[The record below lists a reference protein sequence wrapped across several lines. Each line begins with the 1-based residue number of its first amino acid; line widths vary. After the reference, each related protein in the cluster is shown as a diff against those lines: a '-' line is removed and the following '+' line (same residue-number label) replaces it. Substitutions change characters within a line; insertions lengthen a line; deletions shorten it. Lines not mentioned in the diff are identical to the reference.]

1 MRNAFFSTLTDIAR
15 RDPRIMFLTGDL
27 GFMAVEPFR
36 DELPRQFHN
45 AGVSEENM
53 VGMAAGLALTGR
65 RVFVYSIIPF
75 VTLRVVEFIRNDLC
89 YHRLPVTIVG
99 VGAGYAYSHQGT
111 THHAIEDLAVMR
123 ALPEMAVLSPAD
135 PLEVEA
141 LVRAL
146 AQYEGPAYLR
156 LGKTGE
162 PLLHPTPP
170 TVTIGRA
177 LCCREGRDVTLLA
190 TGSIVGI
197 ALEAAEQLQ
206 RSGVSA
212 RVLSVPTVKPLDRD
226 AVLAAAHETSAL
238 LTVEEHSIVGGLGSA
253 VAEVLAER
261 GSHPPFKRLGI
272 QDAFA
277 KVAGDQSYLRALHGL
292 TAERIAAAAREL
304 LGRLTPC
311 P

>member
-1 MRNAFFSTLTDIAR
+1 MRNAFFATLIETAR

-53 VGMAAGLALTGR
+53 IGMAAGLALTGR

-75 VTLRVVEFIRNDLC
+75 VTLRVVEFIRNDIC

-99 VGAGYAYSHQGT
+99 VGAGYAYGHQGT

-123 ALPEMAVLSPAD
+123 ALPEMTVLSPAD
-135 PLEVEA
+135 PLEVAA
-141 LVRAL
+141 LVKAL
-146 AQYEGPAYLR
+146 AQYDGPAYLR

-162 PLLHPTPP
+162 PTLHPAPP
-170 TVTIGRA
+170 ALVIGRA
-177 LCCREGRDVTLLA
+177 ISCRPGRDVTLMA
-190 TGSIVGI
+190 TGSILGA
-197 ALEAAEQLQ
+197 ALEAAERLHGA
-206 RSGVSA
+206 GVSA
-212 RVLSVPTVKPLDRD
+212 RVLSVPTMKPMDRA
-226 AVLAAAHETSAL
+226 AVLAAARETSAIV
-238 LTVEEHSIVGGLGSA
+238 TIEEHSVIGGLGSA
-253 VAEVLAER
+253 VAEVLAEL
-261 GSHPPFKRLGI
+261 GAHPPLKRVGI
-272 QDAFA
+272 EDTFS
-277 KVAGDQSYLRALHGL
+277 KVAGEQSYLRTLHGL
-292 TAERIAAAAREL
+292 TAERIATVAREL